1 MKPMIADA
9 INAYANAATQA
20 GNGLSPRQGDGG
32 VFAEL
37 VADAARSAVAT
48 GHKAEAMTAAAVEGK
63 AELAEVAAAVSSA
76 ELTLQSVVAIR
87 DRMIQAYQEIIRM
100 PI

>member
-1 MKPMIADA
+1 MTPVIADA
-9 INAYANAATQA
+9 INAYTNAATQT
-20 GNGLSPRQGDGG
+20 GNGLSPREGDGSA
-32 VFAEL
+32 FADL

-48 GHKAEAMTAAAVEGK
+48 GHNAESMTAAAVEGK
-63 AELAEVAAAVSSA
+63 AELTEVVAAVSSA